1 MEKFRVLLLGAG
13 FWGSRW
19 IRILQNC
26 DRTELVGVGCGK
38 KSAAKIIDQFGIPE
52 KIVFN
57 DYATA
62 INQIDAD
69 IMVNVLPAA
78 FHYEADCLAM
88 KKGMHIITEKPLVS
102 DLQQA
107 KDLVELHKQ
116 YPSCLFAASQ
126 NYRWRPHNVAI
137 LNAIKGGIIGTL
149 EAISL
154 NFRQQEDLQGYRES
168 LARPLVDDMSI
179 HHFDLLRYFSGS
191 NCDSIFAKTWRPSW
205 SLYPGEPNL
214 DAVLQMKNGVQIS
227 YTGTWAAR
235 GKETSWDGD
244 ILLSGSEGCLSLDV
258 DNRVRFFPHAK
269 VESVVLD
276 TQRQEGILLDN
287 PEMQYTE
294 TEYVLN
300 TFLDAVQDRTGFE
313 TSLEDNFNSFA
324 MVCACRESAETGKTV
339 PVTTL

>member
-1 MEKFRVLLLGAG
+1 MEKSRVLLLGAG

-19 IRILQNC
+19 IKILQNC

-38 KSAAKIIDQFGIPE
+38 KSAAKITDQFGIPE
-52 KIVFN
+52 KVVFN
-57 DYATA
+57 DFAEA
-62 INQIDAD
+62 IDQVDAD

-78 FHYEADCLAM
+78 CHYEADCLAM

-107 KDLVELHKQ
+107 KNLVELHKQ
-116 YPSCLFAASQ
+116 YPDCLFAASQ

-137 LNAIKGGIIGTL
+137 LNAVKNGMIGKL

-168 LARPLVDDMSI
+168 LERPLVDDMSI

-191 NCDSIFAKTWRPSW
+191 DCESIFAKTWRPSW

-214 DAVLQMKNGVQIS
+214 DAVLKMKNGVQIS

-244 ILLSGSEGCLSLDV
+244 ILLNGSEGCLSLEV
-258 DNRVRFFPHAK
+258 DNRVRFFPHSK

-276 TQRQEGILLDN
+276 TQKQEGILLNN
-287 PEMQYTE
+287 PSMQFTE
-294 TEYVLN
+294 TEYVLHS
-300 TFLDAVQDRTGFE
+300 FLDAVRDGSGFE
-313 TSLEDNFNSFA
+313 TSLEDNYYSFA
-324 MVCACRESAETGKTV
+324 MVCACRESARTGEVVKIDS
-339 PVTTL
+339 L